1 MPVNIDRR
9 PRRFLP
15 LLLAVTSI
23 AVLSGQPAGDAAL
36 PTEPPTVGAVVPAT
50 LPVLRIAMLPS
61 AAPAAELDPLPFPSR
76 RPARAPVVDLPRHG
90 VPIVYYHRV
99 ESIPPGFRSWGRHRK
114 RTFLAYDS
122 LPAAFEA
129 QLDWL
134 QANGYTTILPRDL
147 AAHWDTGARLPRRPV
162 ILAFDDG
169 SKTWMHKV
177 LPALKARGM
186 VAEFYLTLDAIK
198 HGNLTWAQVR
208 RLARAGNG
216 IGAHDVH
223 HVQLA
228 GVPHRK
234 PASRKRMF
242 HEVNGARRAIAE
254 HVGIA
259 PDSMAYVGG
268 GFDARL
274 IRQVR
279 RAGYTTA
286 RSVLRGIHQ
295 RVDRRFALRVVRV
308 AARDDVLRVISGE
321 VDPLV
326 PVFAAKMAGDERR
339 RHRRD
344 DGDGSGSQP
353 PGDEVARPAGL
364 EPTTFRSAT

>member
-1 MPVNIDRR
+1 MTTDRR
-9 PRRFLP
+9 PRRLVP
-15 LLLAVTSI
+15 LVLAVI
-23 AVLSGQPAGDAAL
+23 AIAL
-36 PTEPPTVGAVVPAT
+36 VGGE
-50 LPVLRIAMLPS
+50 S
-61 AAPAAELDPLPFPSR
+61 AAPAPSSPADPGPVAIAAPPATPQPSPSPSLAPTPEPPWPLTPLPAPD
-76 RPARAPVVDLPRHG
+76 PAPYPTLAPAPAPPLHIPRNG

-99 ESIPPGFRSWGRHRK
+99 ESVPADFGSWGSKRK

-122 LPAAFEA
+122 LPTAFEA

-134 QANGYTTILPRDL
+134 QAHGYTTILPRDL
-147 AAHWDTGARLPRRPV
+147 AAHWDHGARLPRRPV

-169 SKTWMHKV
+169 SKTWLRKV
-177 LPALKARGM
+177 LPALEARGM

-242 HEVNGARRAIAE
+242 REVDGARRAILE

-268 GFDARL
+268 GFNRRL
-274 IRQVR
+274 IAQVR

-286 RSVLRGIHQ
+286 RSVLRGIRQ
-295 RVDRRFALRVVRV
+295 DASRRYALRVVRV
-308 AARDDVLRVISGE
+308 AARDDVESVPLDA
-321 VDPLV
+321 VDPAL
-326 PVFAAKMAGDERR
+326 PVFAAKMTG
-339 RHRRD
+339 RD
-344 DGDGSGSQP
+344 
-353 PGDEVARPAGL
+353 R
-364 EPTTFRSAT
+364 

>member
-9 PRRFLP
+9 PRRLLP

-23 AVLSGQPAGDAAL
+23 AVLSGQSVGGSAL
-36 PTEPPTVGAVVPAT
+36 PDEPATPSALVPAIAP
-50 LPVLRIAMLPS
+50 LPRIGMLPS
-61 AAPAAELDPLPFPSR
+61 AAPVALPDLLPFPSR
-76 RPARAPVVDLPRHG
+76 RPARAPVVELPRRG

-99 ESIPPGFRSWGRHRK
+99 QSIPAGFRHWGRHRK
-114 RTFLAYDS
+114 RTFLAYDL

-169 SKTWMHKV
+169 SKSWIRKV
-177 LPALKARGM
+177 LPALKKRGM

-228 GVPHRK
+228 GVPHRR
-234 PASRKRMF
+234 PASAKRMF
-242 HEVNGARRAIAE
+242 REVNGARRAIAA
-254 HVGIA
+254 HVGVA

-279 RAGYTTA
+279 KAGYTTA

-295 RVDRRFALRVVRV
+295 REDRRFSLRVVRV
-308 AARDDVLRVISGE
+308 AARDDVLWVISGRI
-321 VDPLV
+321 DPLL
-326 PVFAAKMAGDERR
+326 PVFAAKMAGNERA
-339 RHRRD
+339 RHRRHQ
-344 DGDGSGSQP
+344 GHVSGSQP

>member
-1 MPVNIDRR
+1 VTTVRR
-9 PRRFLP
+9 SRRLVP
-15 LLLAVTSI
+15 LVLAVIAIALVGGESAGPAPASPANPGPLAVAAATPSPQPIPSPNAAPSPEPPTPLLAVD
-23 AVLSGQPAGDAAL
+23 PAPYPTIGPAL
-36 PTEPPTVGAVVPAT
+36 
-50 LPVLRIAMLPS
+50 
-61 AAPAAELDPLPFPSR
+61 APRLHI
-76 RPARAPVVDLPRHG
+76 PRGG

-99 ESIPPGFRSWGRHRK
+99 ESVPPDFGSWGSKRK

-122 LPAAFEA
+122 LPTAFEA

-134 QANGYTTILPRDL
+134 RSHGYTTILPRDL
-147 AAHWDTGARLPRRPV
+147 AAHWDHGARLPRRPV

-169 SKTWMHKV
+169 SKTWLRKV
-177 LPALKARGM
+177 LPALEARGM

-198 HGNLTWAQVR
+198 HGNLTWAEVR

-242 HEVNGARRAIAE
+242 REVVGARRAIAE

-268 GFDARL
+268 GFNRTL
-274 IRQVR
+274 IAQVR

-295 RVDRRFALRVVRV
+295 DASRRYALRVVRI
-308 AARDDVLRVISGE
+308 AARDDVESVAAGAL
-321 VDPLV
+321 DPAL
-326 PVFAAKMAGDERR
+326 PVFAAKMTG
-339 RHRRD
+339 RD
-344 DGDGSGSQP
+344 
-353 PGDEVARPAGL
+353 R
-364 EPTTFRSAT
+364 

>member
-1 MPVNIDRR
+1 VTNDRR
-9 PRRFLP
+9 PRRFVP
-15 LLLAVTSI
+15 LVLAVI
-23 AVLSGQPAGDAAL
+23 AIALAAGQSADANPAGSASGPAADASAAR
-36 PTEPPTVGAVVPAT
+36 T
-50 LPVLRIAMLPS
+50 PVLAAVAPQPPGRAS
-61 AAPAAELDPLPFPSR
+61 AAPSLAPDPTSPPPPASPPGLSAYGGLPPTIR
-76 RPARAPVVDLPRHG
+76 GPALEPAPAVRIPKGG

-99 ESIPPGFRSWGRHRK
+99 ESIPPEFRHWGPKRR

-122 LPAAFEA
+122 LPTAFEA

-134 QANGYTTILPRDL
+134 QAHGYTTILPRDL
-147 AAHWDTGARLPRRPV
+147 AAHWDTGARLPHRPV

-169 SKTWMHKV
+169 SKTWLRKV
-177 LPALKARGM
+177 LPALRARGM
-186 VAEFYLTLDAIK
+186 VAEFYLTLDAID

-228 GVPHRK
+228 GAPGRK

-242 HEVNGARRAIAE
+242 REVVGARRAIAA
-254 HVGIA
+254 HVGVA

-268 GFDARL
+268 GYNARL

-286 RSVLRGIHQ
+286 RSVVRGIHQ
-295 RVDRRFALRVVRV
+295 DPAHRFTLRVVRV
-308 AARDDVLRVISGE
+308 AARDDVLSVAGGI
-321 VDPLV
+321 VDPLL
-326 PVFAAKMAGDERR
+326 PAFAAKITGRE
-339 RHRRD
+339 H
-344 DGDGSGSQP
+344 
-353 PGDEVARPAGL
+353 
-364 EPTTFRSAT
+364 

>member
-1 MPVNIDRR
+1 MTTDRR
-9 PRRFLP
+9 PRRLVP
-15 LLLAVTSI
+15 LVLAVI
-23 AVLSGQPAGDAAL
+23 AIAL
-36 PTEPPTVGAVVPAT
+36 VGGE
-50 LPVLRIAMLPS
+50 S
-61 AAPAAELDPLPFPSR
+61 AAPAPSSPADPGPVAIVAPPATPQPSPSPS
-76 RPARAPVVDLPRHG
+76 PAPTPAPPSPLTPLAAPDPAPYPTLAPEPAPPLHIPRGG

-99 ESIPPGFRSWGRHRK
+99 ESVPPDFGSWGSKRK

-122 LPAAFEA
+122 LPTAFEA

-134 QANGYTTILPRDL
+134 KAHGYTTILPRDL
-147 AAHWDTGARLPRRPV
+147 AAHWDHGARLPRRPV

-169 SKTWMHKV
+169 SKTWLRKV
-177 LPALKARGM
+177 LPALRARGM

-242 HEVNGARRAIAE
+242 REVDGARRAILE

-268 GFDARL
+268 GFNRRL
-274 IRQVR
+274 IAQVR

-295 RVDRRFALRVVRV
+295 DAGQRYSLRVVRV
-308 AARDDVLRVISGE
+308 AARDDVESVPLDA
-321 VDPLV
+321 VDPAL
-326 PVFAAKMAGDERR
+326 PVLAAKMTG
-339 RHRRD
+339 RD
-344 DGDGSGSQP
+344 
-353 PGDEVARPAGL
+353 R
-364 EPTTFRSAT
+364 

>member
-1 MPVNIDRR
+1 MPVTIDRR

-15 LLLAVTSI
+15 LLLAVTAI
-23 AVLSGQPAGDAAL
+23 AGLSGQSAGDSAPHPGA
-36 PTEPPTVGAVVPAT
+36 PTGRAVVPSTA
-50 LPVLRIAMLPS
+50 PALRIAMVPS
-61 AAPAAELDPLPFPSR
+61 AVPAAGLHPLPFPAR
-76 RPARAPVVDLPRHG
+76 RPAHAPAVDLPRHG

-99 ESIPPGFRSWGRHRK
+99 ESIPPGFRSWSRHRK

-147 AAHWDTGARLPRRPV
+147 AAHWDAGEPLPRRPV

-169 SKTWMHKV
+169 SPTWMHKV

-242 HEVNGARRAIAE
+242 HEVNGARRAIAA
-254 HVGIA
+254 HVGVA

-279 RAGYTTA
+279 RRRLHDGQIGPA
-286 RSVLRGIHQ
+286 RHPPARGPS
-295 RVDRRFALRVVRV
+295 LRV
-308 AARDDVLRVISGE
+308 
-321 VDPLV
+321 
-326 PVFAAKMAGDERR
+326 AGRAGGRARR
-339 RHRRD
+339 RAAGRRR
-344 DGDGSGSQP
+344 GG
-353 PGDEVARPAGL
+353 
-364 EPTTFRSAT
+364 RSAGAGVRRQDGGRRAQAPSAGRRGCVREPATGR

>member
-1 MPVNIDRR
+1 MTTDRR
-9 PRRFLP
+9 PRRIVP
-15 LLLAVTSI
+15 LVLVVI
-23 AVLSGQPAGDAAL
+23 AIAL
-36 PTEPPTVGAVVPAT
+36 VGGESP
-50 LPVLRIAMLPS
+50 
-61 AAPAAELDPLPFPSR
+61 APAAAPSPDPAPVALAAPTPSPR
-76 RPARAPVVDLPRHG
+76 PSPSASPAPTATPASTFLAPPARLPAFDPAPDPTRGPVPPPPLRIPRGG

-99 ESIPPGFRSWGRHRK
+99 ESAPSDFGSWGSKRK
-114 RTFLAYDS
+114 HTFLAYDS
-122 LPAAFEA
+122 LPTAFEA

-134 QANGYTTILPRDL
+134 KAHGYTTILPRDL
-147 AAHWDTGARLPRRPV
+147 AAHWDRGARLPRRPV

-169 SKTWMHKV
+169 SKTWLRKV

-198 HGNLTWAQVR
+198 HGNLTWSQVR

-228 GVPHRK
+228 AIPHRK

-242 HEVNGARRAIAE
+242 REVDHARREIAA
-254 HVGIA
+254 HVGVA

-268 GFDARL
+268 GFNARL

-286 RSVLRGIHQ
+286 RSVVRGIHQ
-295 RVDRRFALRVVRV
+295 DPAHRFTLRVVRV
-308 AARDDVLRVISGE
+308 AARDDVLSVAAGTI
-321 VDPLV
+321 DPLV
-326 PVFAAKMAGDERR
+326 PRFAAKITGRA
-339 RHRRD
+339 H
-344 DGDGSGSQP
+344 
-353 PGDEVARPAGL
+353 
-364 EPTTFRSAT
+364 

>member
-1 MPVNIDRR
+1 MNIDRR

-15 LLLAVTSI
+15 LLLAVTAI
-23 AVLSGQPAGDAAL
+23 AVLSGQSVGGTAL
-36 PTEPPTVGAVVPAT
+36 PSAPSTAGALVPAT
-50 LPVLRIAMLPS
+50 AGPVLRIAMLPS
-61 AAPAAELDPLPFPSR
+61 APPVAGLDGAPHPSR
-76 RPARAPVVDLPRHG
+76 RPPRAPVVALPRHG

-99 ESIPPGFRSWGRHRK
+99 ESIPPGFHSWGRHRK

-169 SKTWMHKV
+169 SATWMHTV

-228 GVPHRK
+228 GVPHRR
-234 PASRKRMF
+234 PASAKRMF
-242 HEVNGARRAIAE
+242 REVNDARRAIAL
-254 HVGIA
+254 HVGVA

-274 IRQVR
+274 VRQVR
-279 RAGYTTA
+279 KAGYTTA

-295 RVDRRFALRVVRV
+295 HADRRFALRVVRV
-308 AARDDVLRVISGE
+308 GAHDDVLRVISGKL
-321 VDPLV
+321 DPLL
-326 PVFAAKMAGDERR
+326 PVFAAKMAGDERAHNR
-339 RHRRD
+339 RHH
-344 DGDGSGSQP
+344 GNVPGSQP

>member
-1 MPVNIDRR
+1 MNLDRR
-9 PRRFLP
+9 PRRLVP
-15 LLLAVTSI
+15 LALAILAI
-23 AVLSGQPAGDAAL
+23 AL
-36 PTEPPTVGAVVPAT
+36 VGGE
-50 LPVLRIAMLPS
+50 S
-61 AAPAAELDPLPFPSR
+61 AAPAPSADPGPVAVAAATPSPRPTPSPSPTPRPTATAAPPVELPALDPAPYPTLP
-76 RPARAPVVDLPRHG
+76 PAPAPALHIPRGG

-99 ESIPPGFRSWGRHRK
+99 ESVPPDFGSWGSKRK
-114 RTFLAYDS
+114 RSFLAYDS
-122 LPAAFEA
+122 LPTAFEA

-134 QANGYTTILPRDL
+134 QAHGYTTILPRDL
-147 AAHWDTGARLPRRPV
+147 AAHWDHGARLPRRPV

-169 SKTWMHKV
+169 SKTWLRKV

-198 HGNLTWAQVR
+198 HGNLTWSQVR

-242 HEVNGARRAIAE
+242 REVDGARRAILE

-268 GFDARL
+268 GFNRRL
-274 IRQVR
+274 IAQVR

-295 RVDRRFALRVVRV
+295 DASRRYALRVVRV
-308 AARDDVLRVISGE
+308 AARDDVESVPGGV
-321 VDPLV
+321 VDPSL
-326 PVFAAKMAGDERR
+326 PVFAAKMTG
-339 RHRRD
+339 RD
-344 DGDGSGSQP
+344 H
-353 PGDEVARPAGL
+353 
-364 EPTTFRSAT
+364 

>member
-1 MPVNIDRR
+1 MTTDRR
-9 PRRFLP
+9 PRRLVP
-15 LLLAVTSI
+15 LVLAVI
-23 AVLSGQPAGDAAL
+23 AIAL
-36 PTEPPTVGAVVPAT
+36 VGGE
-50 LPVLRIAMLPS
+50 S
-61 AAPAAELDPLPFPSR
+61 AAPAPASPADPGPVAIVVPPATPQPSPSPSSDAEPGARVVAPDPAP
-76 RPARAPVVDLPRHG
+76 RPRPGRPTRPCAPAPAPPLHIPRGG

-99 ESIPPGFRSWGRHRK
+99 ESVPPDFGSWGSKRK

-122 LPAAFEA
+122 LPTAFEA

-134 QANGYTTILPRDL
+134 QAHGYTTILPRDL
-147 AAHWDTGARLPRRPV
+147 AAHWDHGARLPRRPV

-169 SKTWMHKV
+169 SKTWLRKV

-242 HEVNGARRAIAE
+242 REVDGARRAILE

-268 GFDARL
+268 GFNRRL
-274 IRQVR
+274 IAQVR

-295 RVDRRFALRVVRV
+295 DAGQRYALRVVRV
-308 AARDDVLRVISGE
+308 AARDDVESVPLDA
-321 VDPLV
+321 VDPAL
-326 PVFAAKMAGDERR
+326 PVFAAKMTG
-339 RHRRD
+339 RD
-344 DGDGSGSQP
+344 
-353 PGDEVARPAGL
+353 R
-364 EPTTFRSAT
+364 

>member
-1 MPVNIDRR
+1 MNLDRR

-15 LLLAVTSI
+15 LALAVI
-23 AVLSGQPAGDAAL
+23 AFALSGGQSAGSVPDGAAPGAASGGTPAPTPGLASVAVDPPGTASSAPQLAPDPRPSTMPPPTSWAPPGSPAYGGL
-36 PTEPPTVGAVVPAT
+36 PTTNRGHDIAPAPTV
-50 LPVLRIAMLPS
+50 RI
-61 AAPAAELDPLPFPSR
+61 
-76 RPARAPVVDLPRHG
+76 PRGG

-99 ESIPPGFRSWGRHRK
+99 ESIPPEFRHWGAKRR

-122 LPAAFEA
+122 LPTAFEA

-134 QANGYTTILPRDL
+134 RAHGYTTILPRDL

-169 SKTWMHKV
+169 SKTWLRKV
-177 LPALKARGM
+177 LPALRARGM

-198 HGNLTWAQVR
+198 HGNLSWAQVR

-228 GVPHRK
+228 GAPGRK
-234 PASRKRMF
+234 PASRERMF
-242 HEVNGARRAIAE
+242 REVAGARRAIEA
-254 HVGIA
+254 HLGVA

-268 GFDARL
+268 GYNKRL
-274 IRQVR
+274 IGQVR

-286 RSVLRGIHQ
+286 RSVVRGIHQ
-295 RVDRRFALRVVRV
+295 DASHRFTLRVVRV
-308 AARDDVLRVISGE
+308 AARDDVLSVAAGT
-321 VDPLV
+321 VDPLL
-326 PVFAAKMAGDERR
+326 PTFAAKITGRK
-339 RHRRD
+339 H
-344 DGDGSGSQP
+344 
-353 PGDEVARPAGL
+353 
-364 EPTTFRSAT
+364 

>member
-1 MPVNIDRR
+1 M
-9 PRRFLP
+9 
-15 LLLAVTSI
+15 
-23 AVLSGQPAGDAAL
+23 
-36 PTEPPTVGAVVPAT
+36 
-50 LPVLRIAMLPS
+50 
-61 AAPAAELDPLPFPSR
+61 
-76 RPARAPVVDLPRHG
+76 
-90 VPIVYYHRV
+90 
-99 ESIPPGFRSWGRHRK
+99 
-114 RTFLAYDS
+114 
-122 LPAAFEA
+122 
-129 QLDWL
+129 
-134 QANGYTTILPRDL
+134 
-147 AAHWDTGARLPRRPV
+147 

-169 SKTWMHKV
+169 SKTWMRRV

-228 GVPHRK
+228 GMPHRR
-234 PASRKRMF
+234 PASAERMF
-242 HEVNGARRAIAE
+242 REVNGARRAIAA
-254 HVGIA
+254 HVGVT

-286 RSVLRGIHQ
+286 RSVLHGIHQ
-295 RVDRRFALRVVRV
+295 RADRRFALRVVRV
-308 AARDDVLRVISGE
+308 AARDDVLRVVAGE

-353 PGDEVARPAGL
+353 PSDEMARPAGF
-364 EPTTFRSAT
+364 EPTTPSSASWCSIH

>member
-1 MPVNIDRR
+1 M
-9 PRRFLP
+9 
-15 LLLAVTSI
+15 
-23 AVLSGQPAGDAAL
+23 
-36 PTEPPTVGAVVPAT
+36 
-50 LPVLRIAMLPS
+50 
-61 AAPAAELDPLPFPSR
+61 
-76 RPARAPVVDLPRHG
+76 
-90 VPIVYYHRV
+90 PIVYYHRV
-99 ESIPPGFRSWGRHRK
+99 ESVPPDFGSWGSKRK

-122 LPAAFEA
+122 LPTAFEA

-147 AAHWDTGARLPRRPV
+147 AAHWDHGARLPRRPV

-169 SKTWMHKV
+169 SKTWLRKV

-228 GVPHRK
+228 GIPHRK

-242 HEVNGARRAIAE
+242 REVDGARRAILE

-268 GFDARL
+268 GFNRRL
-274 IRQVR
+274 IAQVR

-295 RVDRRFALRVVRV
+295 DAGQRYALRVVRV
-308 AARDDVLRVISGE
+308 AARDDVESVPLDA
-321 VDPLV
+321 VDPAL
-326 PVFAAKMAGDERR
+326 PVFAAKMTG
-339 RHRRD
+339 RD
-344 DGDGSGSQP
+344 H
-353 PGDEVARPAGL
+353 
-364 EPTTFRSAT
+364 